1 LVFAVAA
8 TLRWGEVKTDYF
20 KDANLQDPIL
30 QGLIQQIKLVPIS
43 GEASRWAE
51 LVVVENSEI
60 PLTARVDSLPGDP
73 ESPISTEDRL
83 AKAQALLEP
92 LMGHD
97 DAEVLIEHWMEAPKA
112 SSLWPSLSP
121 IRKD

>member
-1 LVFAVAA
+1 VAA
-8 TLRWGEVKTDYF
+8 TLRWGELKTDYF

-30 QGLIQQIKLVPIS
+30 QGLIQQIKLVSIS

-51 LVVVENSEI
+51 LVVAENSEI

-112 SSLWPSLSP
+112 SSLWPSLST